1 MYILGKSRTLFC
13 WSVKNGTGGGLGVS
27 QGGQVEAGSWRTVKA
42 INEFIQLGNRE
53 PWKVF

>member
-1 MYILGKSRTLFC
+1 M
-13 WSVKNGTGGGLGVS
+13 TGGGLGVS

-42 INEFIQLGNRE
+42 INEFIQLGHRE